1 MFSDTHFHLPK
12 TAEWAEDFTVTQFF
26 KTLCANG
33 CFFCLDIGTD
43 HDDLPQR
50 LSFVK
55 QNEESLEPDEKI
67 KLQNLLHFSA
77 GLWPSP
83 ESIVNREAYVEEI
96 KRNTAEFRKQNEYS
110 LVAIGECGLDH
121 HWNPTGVDGRCESD
135 FDQKMFDGERELFL
149 MQLALAKETNLPI
162 IVHSRDAYEGT
173 YDCIREAGYNNGII
187 HCYSYG
193 LEEAKKFLDLG
204 YYISFSGSITYTK
217 KSKMEEMTAL
227 LNYVPKDRILME
239 TDAPYLA
246 PVPCRGKPNNPLL
259 VEHTY
264 RFAAEKLGISAEE
277 LCSIV
282 DENCRNLFK
291 VK

>member
-1 MFSDTHFHLPK
+1 MFSDTHFHLIK

-43 HDDLPQR
+43 HDDLLQR
-50 LSFVK
+50 LSFVR
-55 QNEESLEPDEKI
+55 QNESGLEKEEKLSLQK
-67 KLQNLLHFSA
+67 LLHFSA

-83 ESIVNREAYVEEI
+83 ESIVNREAYVQEI
-96 KRNTAEFRKQNEYS
+96 KDNIAVFKQQNDYS
-110 LVAIGECGLDH
+110 LVAVGECGLDH
-121 HWNPTGVDGRCESD
+121 HWNPSGVDGRSESD
-135 FDQKMFDGERELFL
+135 FDKAMFEGERELFL
-149 MQLALAKETNLPI
+149 MQLSLAKEMNLPI

-173 YDCIREAGYNNGII
+173 YECIKEAGYNNGII

-193 LEEAKKFLDLG
+193 LEEAKKILDLG

-217 KSKMEEMTAL
+217 KSKMEEMEAL
-227 LNYVPKDRILME
+227 LNYIPKDRIFME

-246 PVPCRGKPNNPLL
+246 PVPFRGKPNNPLL

-264 RFAAEKLGISAEE
+264 RFAAEKLKISPEE

-282 DENCRNLFK
+282 DINCNKLFG
-291 VK
+291 V